1 MYGYILHFIVKNEAT
16 YFFLQSNVSKKL
28 NAANP
33 VKSKACLAPALP
45 WPASKCLYAA
55 TPNTAI
61 VSNEPRRDNLL
72 LAKLNTKNTA
82 LNASTAPANGT
93 S

>member
-45 WPASKCLYAA
+45 
-55 TPNTAI
+55 
-61 VSNEPRRDNLL
+61 
-72 LAKLNTKNTA
+72 
-82 LNASTAPANGT
+82 
-93 S
+93 